1 MTEIKQPV
9 AFDARALRIALL
21 EEFPTLAEWGARIEE
36 SIRRH
41 AAAPVPE
48 VGADFTEAL
57 GSLVMAACDYG
68 HHAGRGVDHGAIT
81 SCRSV
86 FDDERAKLIEAH
98 TAALAAD
105 RAGVG
110 QEVEQRDMAI
120 AMLAS
125 WVACVQRNGTGWD
138 DWDEAYK
145 DAAYRPTPLRELLDA
160 AIAKELKSWESPTPE
175 ASRAK

>member
-1 MTEIKQPV
+1 MS
-9 AFDARALRIALL
+9 ALREVTARDAPPEYDSAEAFAWMHGYNAAL
-21 EEFPTLAEWGARIEE
+21 
-36 SIRRH
+36 S
-41 AAAPVPE
+41 
-48 VGADFTEAL
+48 
-57 GSLVMAACDYG
+57 
-68 HHAGRGVDHGAIT
+68 
-81 SCRSV
+81 
-86 FDDERAKLIEAH
+86 
-98 TAALAAD
+98 ALAAD

-175 ASRAK
+175 ASRE

>member
-1 MTEIKQPV
+1 MSGLLTE
-9 AFDARALRIALL
+9 DERTSLR
-21 EEFPTLAEWGARIEE
+21 EYERGDFRIEVCPP
-36 SIRRH
+36 
-41 AAAPVPE
+41 AQE
-48 VGADFTEAL
+48 VLRASGLYDL
-57 GSLVMAACDYG
+57 CG
-68 HHAGRGVDHGAIT
+68 
-81 SCRSV
+81 
-86 FDDERAKLIEAH
+86 DDESCEAVARFLLANDDKFR
-98 TAALAAD
+98 AALAAD